1 MVDSKK
7 IKIALVGNPNCGKTS
22 VFNLLTGLHQ
32 KTGNFPGVTVD
43 KKIGKLDLVEG
54 FSAELI
60 DLPGTY
66 SLYPISKDERIVVQS
81 LLQKSDPNL
90 PEMVIYVVDS
100 TQLEKNLLLFTQIRD
115 LGIPIVMAL
124 NMTDLSTARGLELN
138 AVKLA
143 KKLHTPVVKIS
154 GRTGEGLLDLKE
166 SVVNLYQK
174 LPIQEEKKCDCFYKL
189 GENEKVISDAF
200 NNIFP
205 EYNDYQRLIIAHHF
219 DWLPI
224 SDKEK
229 SKSKSILEENNF
241 DALDAQVNET
251 MQRYANI
258 GPIVHKVIDYK
269 KGNSQEFTS
278 KIDKVLTNNII
289 GIIIFLTVMVIVFQS
304 IFQLAAYPMDM
315 IDQAMGF
322 LVNITK
328 ANLPAGWFTNL
339 ITEGVISGI
348 GGIVIFIPQIA
359 ILFLFITLLEEVGYL
374 ARVAYMLDRVMQK
387 FGLNGRSVVALIS
400 GGACAIPAIMS
411 TRTISNPKERLITIL
426 VTPFISCSARIPVY
440 AILVAFVVPPT
451 KVFGFLNMQGVVFM
465 AMYLLGILGALISS
479 FILNKWMDNK
489 EQSFLLLE
497 LPDYKMP
504 LFRNVLFSVWEKV
517 RQFVFEAGKIILVIS
532 ILLWF
537 LASYG
542 PSNQMEIAKTNAIEL
557 ATTKKLSEKQ
567 RSNLISSKKLE
578 ASYIGHLGKFIEPAI
593 EPLGYDWKIGIALIT
608 SFAARE
614 VFVGTMATI
623 YSIGNEDEQSSIQ
636 KRMRAEINPDTGG
649 PRFTM
654 AVSLS
659 LLIFYVFAMQC
670 MGTLAVVYRETKSWK
685 YPLLQFVSMTG
696 LAYFSSLIVYQL
708 FK

>member
-1 MVDSKK
+1 MANSKK
-7 IKIALVGNPNCGKTS
+7 FKIGLVGNPNCGKTS

-32 KTGNFPGVTVD
+32 KTGNFPGITVD
-43 KKIGKLDLVEG
+43 KKIGDLDLGENY
-54 FSAELI
+54 SAELI

-90 PEMVIYVVDS
+90 PDLVIYVVDS
-100 TQLEKNLLLFTQIRD
+100 THLEKNLLLFTQIRD

-124 NMTDLSTARGLELN
+124 NMTDLATARGLELN

-143 KKLHTPVVKIS
+143 KELHTPIVKIS
-154 GRTGEGLLDLKE
+154 GRTEEGLLDLKE
-166 SVVNLYQK
+166 SVVSLYES
-174 LPIQEEKKCDCFYKL
+174 LPINVEKKCDCFYNL
-189 GENEKVISDAF
+189 GEKEKTITNEFAKV
-200 NNIFP
+200 FP
-205 EYNDYQRLIIAHHF
+205 EYNEYQLLIIAHHYE
-219 DWLPI
+219 WLPI
-224 SDKEK
+224 SDEQRKE
-229 SKSKSILEENNF
+229 SKAILESNDF

-251 MQRYANI
+251 MQRYSSI
-258 GPIVHKVIDYK
+258 EPIVRKVIDNK
-269 KGNSQEFTS
+269 KGGSKEFTN
-278 KIDKVLTNNII
+278 KIDRILTNNFL
-289 GIIIFLTVMVIVFQS
+289 GITIFFVVMAIVFQS
-304 IFQLAAYPMDM
+304 IFQLASYPMDL
-315 IDQAMGF
+315 IDQGMGF
-322 LVNITK
+322 LVNIVKT
-328 ANLPAGWFTNL
+328 NLPESWLTNL
-339 ITEGVISGI
+339 LTDGVISGI

-411 TRTISNPKERLITIL
+411 ARTISNPKERLITIL

-451 KVFGFLNMQGVVFM
+451 KVLGFLNLQGVVFM

-479 FILNKWMDNK
+479 FVLNKLMDNT

-504 LFRNVLFSVWEKV
+504 LFRNVFYAVWEKV
-517 RQFVFEAGKIILVIS
+517 RQFVFEARKVILVIS

-542 PSNQMEIAKTNAIEL
+542 PTEKMNNAETSSIEY
-557 ATTKKLSEKQ
+557 AQENKLSDEQKQ
-567 RSNLISSKKLE
+567 DLISSKKLE

-623 YSIGNEDEQSSIQ
+623 YSIGSEDDQSSIQ
-636 KRMRAEINPDTGG
+636 EKMRAEINPETGG
-649 PRFTM
+649 PRFTL

-685 YPLLQFVSMTG
+685 YPILQFLFMTG

>member
-1 MVDSKK
+1 MSDSKT

-32 KTGNFPGVTVD
+32 RTGNFPGITVD
-43 KKIGKLDLVEG
+43 KKIGKLNLYSEY
-54 FSAELI
+54 SAELI

-66 SLYPISKDERIVVQS
+66 SLYPLSSDERIVIQS
-81 LLQKSDPNL
+81 LLQKSDPNF
-90 PEMVIYVVDS
+90 PEMVIYIVDS
-100 TQLEKNLLLFTQIRD
+100 THLEKNLLLFSQIRD
-115 LGIPIVMAL
+115 LDIPIVLAL
-124 NMTDLSTARGLELN
+124 NMTDLATAKGLEIN

-166 SVVNLYQK
+166 SIVTLYNQ
-174 LPIQEEKKCDCFYKL
+174 LPIKQETKCDCFYKL
-189 GENEKVISDAF
+189 GENEKVIAKQF
-200 NNIFP
+200 QEIFP
-205 EYNDYQRLIIAHHF
+205 EYNEYQSLIIAHHY

-224 SDKEK
+224 SETDKNK
-229 SKSKSILEENNF
+229 SYKILAEHSF
-241 DALDAQVNET
+241 DSLDAQVNET
-251 MQRYANI
+251 MQRYETIEPTVREVLSNKN
-258 GPIVHKVIDYK
+258 PNRKYT
-269 KGNSQEFTS
+269 TS
-278 KIDKVLTNNII
+278 KIDKILTNNVF
-289 GIIIFLTVMVIVFQS
+289 GILIFFVVMAVIFQS
-304 IFQLAAYPMDM
+304 IFQLASYPMDL
-315 IDQAMGF
+315 IDQGMSW
-322 LVNITK
+322 LVGLTK
-328 ANLPAGWFTNL
+328 ANLPGGWYTDL
-339 ITEGVISGI
+339 LTDGIISGI

-387 FGLNGRSVVALIS
+387 FGLNGRSVIALIS

-411 TRTISNPKERLITIL
+411 TRTISNPKERLLTIL

-451 KVFGFLNMQGVVFM
+451 KVLGFLNLQGLVFM
-465 AMYLLGILGALISS
+465 AMYLLGIIGALGSS
-479 FILNKWMDNK
+479 YIINKFIDNK
-489 EQSFLLLE
+489 SQSFLLLE

-504 LFRNVLFSVWEKV
+504 LLRNVFYAVWEKV
-517 RQFVFEAGKIILVIS
+517 RQFVFEAGKVIIVIS
-532 ILLWF
+532 VLLWF

-542 PSNQMEIAKTNAIEL
+542 PSDKMNFAETSSIEYAQENQLTD
-557 ATTKKLSEKQ
+557 SETED
-567 RSNLISSKKLE
+567 LISARKLE

-623 YSIGNEDEQSSIQ
+623 YSIGSEDDESSIQ
-636 KRMRAEINPDTGG
+636 EQMKKEINLKTGE

-659 LLIFYVFAMQC
+659 LLVFYVFAMQC

-685 YPLLQFVSMTG
+685 YPTYQFVLMTAM
-696 LAYFSSLIVYQL
+696 AYLSSLIVYQVL
-708 FK
+708 K

>member
-1 MVDSKK
+1 MAKSKK

-32 KTGNFPGVTVD
+32 KTGNFPGITVD
-43 KKIGKLDLVEG
+43 KKIGNLNLGENY
-54 FSAELI
+54 SAELI

-81 LLQKSDPNL
+81 LLQKSDPNF
-90 PEMVIYVVDS
+90 PELVIYIVDS
-100 TQLEKNLLLFTQIRD
+100 THLEKNLLLFTQIRD

-166 SVVNLYQK
+166 SIVSLYEK
-174 LPIQEEKKCDCFYKL
+174 LPIREEKKCDCFYKL
-189 GENEKVISDAF
+189 GEKEKAISTEF
-200 NNIFP
+200 KEVFP
-205 EYNDYQRLIIAHHF
+205 EYNEYQLLIIAHHYQ
-219 DWLPI
+219 WLPI
-224 SDKEK
+224 SEEERKK
-229 SKSKSILEENNF
+229 SKEIVEKNNF
-241 DALDAQVNET
+241 DDLDAQVNET
-251 MQRYANI
+251 MQRYSNI
-258 GPIVHKVIDYK
+258 APIVLKVLDNK
-269 KGNSQEFTS
+269 KGSNKEFTNQ
-278 KIDKVLTNNII
+278 IDKVLTNNFF
-289 GIIIFLTVMVIVFQS
+289 GIMIFFVVMAIVFQS
-304 IFQLAAYPMDM
+304 IFQLASYPMDL

-328 ANLPAGWFTNL
+328 TNLPESWFTNL
-339 ITEGVISGI
+339 LTEGVISGI

-387 FGLNGRSVVALIS
+387 FGLNGRSVIALIS

-451 KVFGFLNMQGVVFM
+451 KVLGFLNMQGLVFM

-479 FILNKWMDNK
+479 FVLNKLMDNT

-504 LFRNVLFSVWEKV
+504 LFRNVFYAVWEKV
-517 RQFVFEAGKIILVIS
+517 RQFVFEAGKVILVIS

-542 PSNQMEIAKTNAIEL
+542 PPEKMNAVDINAIEY
-557 ATTKKLSEKQ
+557 AQENQLSSAQTED
-567 RSNLISSKKLE
+567 LIASKKLE

-623 YSIGNEDEQSSIQ
+623 YSIGSEDDQTSIQ
-636 KRMRAEINPDTGG
+636 QKMRAEINSDTGG

-670 MGTLAVVYRETKSWK
+670 MGTLAVVYRETKTWK
-685 YPLLQFVSMTG
+685 YPILQFVFMTG
-696 LAYFSSLIVYQL
+696 LAYVSSFIVYQL